1 MSARPSVL
9 TDPEQ
14 LKELLGVPFTPEQM
28 ACITAPPAPQ
38 VIVAGAGSGKT
49 TVMAARVVWLV
60 GTGAVAPEQVL
71 GLTFTNK
78 AAGELAERVR
88 TALARAGISD
98 PDPSPAEAD
107 SAGGEPR
114 ISTYHAFAGQLL
126 KDHGLRI
133 GLEPSSRLL
142 ADATR
147 FQLAA
152 RVLREAP
159 GPYPSLTKSVP
170 DLVSD
175 LLALDGELSEH
186 LVPPERLRA
195 YDTELLSALADVKLS
210 NEDLRKV
217 PETVRGRLE
226 LLELVSRYRAAKRS
240 RDLLDFGDQIALSAQ
255 LATTRPEV
263 GALLREEFR
272 VVLLDEYQDTSVA
285 QRLLLSGLF
294 GGGTGHAVTAVGD
307 PCQAIYGWRGASV
320 ANLDDFPEHFPYADG
335 RPATRFSLSENRRS
349 GGRLLD
355 LANELAAPLRA
366 MHEGVEALRPAPG
379 AERDGSVRCALLETH
394 AQELD
399 WIGDSIA
406 HLVRTGTEPRE
417 IAVLCRSGGDFARI
431 QAVLVERDVPVEVV
445 GLSGLL
451 HLPEVADLVAV
462 CEVLQ
467 DPGANAA
474 LVRLLIGPRWRIGAR
489 DLALLGRRAR
499 TLISRAPSSSDD
511 DRLAAAVEGVDPAEI
526 VSLADALETFLDG
539 AGQSAP
545 DQLPFSAAARVRFAH
560 LAQEL
565 RDLRRSLSDPLM
577 DVLHRV
583 LSTTGLDVE
592 LASSPHALAAR
603 RRETLSSFMDVAAGF
618 ASLDGEASLLAFLAF
633 LRTAAQY
640 EKGLDHALPGGENTV
655 KVLTA
660 HKSKGLEWDVVVV
673 PDLSAG
679 SFPKEK
685 APEVWT
691 SYPKVLPY
699 ALRGDAPTLPPT
711 PDWTSPGLRAF
722 KSALKSHKAV
732 EELRL
737 GYVTFTRPRSLLL
750 ASGHWWGPT
759 QKKRRGPSTFLSALY
774 EHCAAGHGEIE
785 AWADTPA
792 PDAENPALSTDT
804 TPDHSWPLPL
814 DPTSLTLRREAATLV
829 ESYLHPP
836 STTGD
841 RGAAGYPGTQGHP
854 GRRGAAGYQG
864 AEGHPGTPGHL
875 GHLGDAD
882 HPGTRGRRGGA
893 GYPGTPD
900 GPEYR
905 ASRNHQTSPEDPYL
919 WPPHCEDPAYDEE
932 PPAPWP
938 DPADEPAGTAL
949 PWPDSAGGAA
959 RADAP
964 WPDPA
969 EEPAA
974 AEAARPQAGAGRGR
988 AVPAAAGGTPQ
999 GVRGTAPVSGRGGV
1013 GEEEAPPPPDDL
1025 WPGDGYRAAPG
1036 PRPTDPADAL
1046 WPEDDTWAAPKPHPR
1061 PAAPGGDD
1069 ALWPEGTEGP
1079 APRPY
1084 PSAPADDLW
1093 PEAGDLARRRPRS
1106 AASAPAD
1113 DLWPEDND
1121 GTAPRPYPS
1130 APADDLWPEAEDLAR
1145 PRPRPA
1151 APAPDP
1157 DDLWPEAEAEA
1168 EAGAADGD
1176 WAAAR
1181 PRPRP
1186 ATPGRTDAP
1195 WPEAGPTPGPLTPE
1209 DARAIASWDR
1219 DLDALEG
1226 ELRRAREA
1234 VRDVELPSALSASQL
1249 LRLASDEQGFVRDL
1263 ARPMPKPPQPAAR
1276 QGTRFHAWV
1285 ESRFDE
1291 LPLPHL
1297 DVLDPLTDLPGAQ
1310 PPGGDGSDQDIA
1322 DEADLDAL
1330 KAAFER
1336 SPYADR
1342 TPYRMEVPVQL
1353 TLAGRVIRGRIDA
1366 VYRTTDAGADADADG
1381 TGTTYEIVDWK
1392 TGRTTEADP
1401 LQLAVYR
1408 LAWAEATNTP
1418 LAQVTAVFLHVRSG
1432 RVIRPRNLPDRAR
1445 LEQILQGKTDTES
1458 DHRTDG

>member
-14 LKELLGVPFTPEQM
+14 LKELLGIPFTPEQM
-28 ACITAPPAPQ
+28 ACVTAPPAPQ

-88 TALARAGISD
+88 VALARAGISD

-107 SAGGEPR
+107 TAGGEPR

-133 GLEPSSRLL
+133 GLEPSARLL

-159 GPYPSLTKSVP
+159 GPYPALTKSIP

-186 LVPPERLRA
+186 LVEPAELRA
-195 YDTELLSALADVKLS
+195 YDTGLLAGLADAKLT
-210 NEDLRKV
+210 NDDLRKI
-217 PETVRGRLE
+217 PEAVRGRLE
-226 LLELVSRYRAAKRS
+226 LLELTERYRAAKRS
-240 RDLLDFGDQIALSAQ
+240 RDLLDFSDQIALSAQ

-294 GGGTGHAVTAVGD
+294 GGGTGHPVTAVGD

-320 ANLDDFPEHFPYADG
+320 ANLDDFPEHFPHADG
-335 RPATRFSLSENRRS
+335 RPATRLSLSENRRS

-355 LANELAAPLRA
+355 LANGLAAPLRS

-379 AERDGSVRCALLETH
+379 AEYDGQVRCALLETH
-394 AQELD
+394 AEELD
-399 WIGDSIA
+399 WLGDSVA

-417 IAVLCRSGGDFARI
+417 IAVLCRSAGDFARI
-431 QAVLVERDVPVEVV
+431 QAVLVARDVPVEVV

-499 TLISRAPSSSDD
+499 LLVGRAPAPGDD
-511 DRLAAAVEGVDPAEI
+511 PDGRLAAAVEGVDPAEI

-539 AGQSAP
+539 GGSAP
-545 DQLPFSAAARVRFAH
+545 DDHLPFSADARVRFAH

-565 RDLRRSLSDPLM
+565 RDLRRSLADPLM

-583 LSTTGLDVE
+583 LSATGLDVE
-592 LASSPHALAAR
+592 LSASPHALAAR
-603 RRETLSSFMDVAAGF
+603 RRETLSGFLDVAAGF
-618 ASLDGEASLLAFLAF
+618 AALDGEASLLAFLAF

-673 PDLSAG
+673 PDLCAG
-679 SFPKEK
+679 AFPKEK
-685 APEVWT
+685 APEAWT
-691 SYPKVLPY
+691 SYAKVLPY
-699 ALRGDAPTLPPT
+699 ALRGDSETLPADPA
-711 PDWTSPGLRAF
+711 WTSAGLKSF
-722 KSALKSHKAV
+722 KTALKDHKST

-759 QKKRRGPSTFLSALY
+759 QKKRRGPSAFLDALY
-774 EHCAAGHGEIE
+774 AHCAAGHGEIE
-785 AWADTPA
+785 VWADAPA
-792 PDAENPALSTDT
+792 PDAENPALAAESTA
-804 TPDHSWPLPL
+804 DHSWPLPL
-814 DPTSLTLRREAATLV
+814 DPDSLTLRRAAAALV
-829 ESYLHPP
+829 ESHLSTPP
-836 STTGD
+836 D
-841 RGAAGYPGTQGHP
+841 
-854 GRRGAAGYQG
+854 
-864 AEGHPGTPGHL
+864 
-875 GHLGDAD
+875 
-882 HPGTRGRRGGA
+882 
-893 GYPGTPD
+893 
-900 GPEYR
+900 
-905 ASRNHQTSPEDPYL
+905 DPYL
-919 WPPHCEDPAYDEE
+919 WPPHCEDPWLDPAAPPPADDLWPETDDWPPTDPDPTAPRARFPGGSGAPGRPGDDLWPEADGWARAGSDPRPEE
-932 PPAPWP
+932 PR
-938 DPADEPAGTAL
+938 DP
-949 PWPDSAGGAA
+949 AGGAA
-959 RADAP
+959 AP
-964 WPDPA
+964 
-969 EEPAA
+969 
-974 AEAARPQAGAGRGR
+974 GAGG
-988 AVPAAAGGTPQ
+988 PTLD
-999 GVRGTAPVSGRGGV
+999 GVRGGAPVSGRGGA
-1013 GEEEAPPPPDDL
+1013 GEEPAP
-1025 WPGDGYRAAPG
+1025 
-1036 PRPTDPADAL
+1036 T
-1046 WPEDDTWAAPKPHPR
+1046 
-1061 PAAPGGDD
+1061 APGGDD
-1069 ALWPEGTEGP
+1069 LWPEPDAWAPTPVGPGTPVGG
-1079 APRPY
+1079 
-1084 PSAPADDLW
+1084 DDLW
-1093 PEAGDLARRRPRS
+1093 PEPDAW
-1106 AASAPAD
+1106 APAG
-1113 DLWPEDND
+1113 P
-1121 GTAPRPYPS
+1121 GPT
-1130 APADDLWPEAEDLAR
+1130 
-1145 PRPRPA
+1145 
-1151 APAPDP
+1151 APAP
-1157 DDLWPEAEAEA
+1157 
-1168 EAGAADGD
+1168 
-1176 WAAAR
+1176 AR
-1181 PRPRP
+1181 PP
-1186 ATPGRTDAP
+1186 AHDRAP
-1195 WPEAGPTPGPLTPE
+1195 ARRDGLTPE
-1209 DARAIASWDR
+1209 EARAIASWDR

-1226 ELRRAREA
+1226 ELRRARQA
-1234 VRDVELPSALSASQL
+1234 VRDVELPAALSASQL
-1249 LRLASDEQGFVRDL
+1249 LRLAADEQGFVRDL

-1291 LPLPHL
+1291 LPLPLL
-1297 DVLDPLTDLPGAQ
+1297 DVLDPATELP
-1310 PPGGDGSDQDIA
+1310 GSDQEIA
-1322 DEADLDAL
+1322 DEADLEAL

-1342 TPYRMEVPVQL
+1342 PPHRMEAPVQL

-1366 VYRTTDAGADADADG
+1366 VYKHTDESGDS
-1381 TGTTYEIVDWK
+1381 YEIVDWK

-1408 LAWAEATNTP
+1408 LAWAEATGTP
-1418 LAQVTAVFLHVRSG
+1418 LDRVTAAFLHVRSG
-1432 RVIRPRNLPDRAR
+1432 RVIRPRNLPGRAR
-1445 LEQILQGKTDTES
+1445 LERILQVEPDTES
-1458 DHRTDG
+1458 DPETDG